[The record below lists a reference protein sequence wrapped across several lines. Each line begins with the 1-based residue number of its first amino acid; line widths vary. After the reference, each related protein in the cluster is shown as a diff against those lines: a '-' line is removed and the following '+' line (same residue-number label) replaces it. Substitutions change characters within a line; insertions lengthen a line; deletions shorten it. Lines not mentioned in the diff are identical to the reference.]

1 MNKASTFLLTIL
13 SAWLI
18 VGPAAGYECRHA
30 PIAGAYSKYRV
41 INHQRCWYSSAHTG
55 RATDAVTRYS
65 SSGRLA
71 AGSTPVRSTTVRRHV
86 HHQSS
91 GRPSNR
97 SMPDQRAADPASKEV
112 MPHTLETRG
121 KHNVRP
127 LPTPP
132 AAAGADLSGEGWT
145 PAEQIEMRWPSYDG
159 SFRQLGMVQ

>member
-41 INHQRCWYSSAHTG
+41 INHQRCWYASAQ
-55 RATDAVTRYS
+55 
-65 SSGRLA
+65 
-71 AGSTPVRSTTVRRHV
+71 VRRHV
-86 HHQSS
+86 HHHSS
-91 GRPSNR
+91 GLPSDR

-121 KHNVRP
+121 THNVRP
-127 LPTPP
+127 LSSPP

>member
-18 VGPAAGYECRHA
+18 VGPAAGLECRHA
-30 PIAGAYSKYRV
+30 PIAGTYSKYRI
-41 INHQRCWYSSAHTG
+41 INHQRCWYSSARVRGASSQFSPNG
-55 RATDAVTRYS
+55 REWSYREVGP
-65 SSGRLA
+65 GRPE
-71 AGSTPVRSTTVRRHV
+71 TIRRHV
-86 HHQSS
+86 HHHSS
-91 GRPSNR
+91 GLPSDR

>member
-71 AGSTPVRSTTVRRHV
+71 AGSTPARSTTVRRHV

-97 SMPDQRAADPASKEV
+97 SMPDQRAADPASN
-112 MPHTLETRG
+112 L
-121 KHNVRP
+121 
-127 LPTPP
+127 
-132 AAAGADLSGEGWT
+132 AGEGWT
-145 PAEQIEMRWPSYDG
+145 PAEQIEMRWPTYDG
-159 SFRQLGMVQ
+159 SFRQSGMVQ